1 MADKALRVLA
11 MGYKILDHEPTDDEM
26 KKIENDLIYIGMVGM
41 IDPPREEVKLA
52 VQKCKSAGIKTV
64 MITGDHKS
72 TAVAI
77 AKELGIMSEGDE
89 AITGSQLEEMTDED
103 LIKNV
108 RKYAVYARVSPEH
121 KVRIVKAWQAN
132 GEIVAMTGD
141 GVNDAPALK
150 TADIGCAMGIVGT
163 DVSKEAADVILT
175 DDNFATIVS
184 SVEEGRRIYDNILK
198 AIQFLLSSNVG
209 EIIVLFIA
217 ILIAPLLSSKFG
229 IDLNLI
235 TPLLPIHILWINLV
249 TDSLP
254 ALALAVDPAE
264 KDVMNRKP
272 NKKQKGIFTKGMSW
286 RIIYQGVMIGI
297 LTLAAFII
305 GIATPNEKI
314 PALVEMNG
322 KTYCIEE
329 VQDID
334 NLLES
339 GKAKMLSKE
348 QVKVHIGQA
357 MAFIVLA
364 FSELVHVFNIRN
376 NKKSIFKTGI
386 GGNKWL
392 FGAILLAAIL
402 VLVIVFVPAF
412 RHIFEIPT
420 FSTSNIIEIV
430 SLTFAPII
438 IVELFKLFKLNTIKE
453 Q

>member
-1 MADKALRVLA
+1 
-11 MGYKILDHEPTDDEM
+11 
-26 KKIENDLIYIGMVGM
+26 
-41 IDPPREEVKLA
+41 
-52 VQKCKSAGIKTV
+52 
-64 MITGDHKS
+64 
-72 TAVAI
+72 
-77 AKELGIMSEGDE
+77 
-89 AITGSQLEEMTDED
+89 
-103 LIKNV
+103 
-108 RKYAVYARVSPEH
+108 
-121 KVRIVKAWQAN
+121 
-132 GEIVAMTGD
+132 
-141 GVNDAPALK
+141 
-150 TADIGCAMGIVGT
+150 
-163 DVSKEAADVILT
+163 
-175 DDNFATIVS
+175 
-184 SVEEGRRIYDNILK
+184 
-198 AIQFLLSSNVG
+198 
-209 EIIVLFIA
+209 
-217 ILIAPLLSSKFG
+217 
-229 IDLNLI
+229 
-235 TPLLPIHILWINLV
+235 
-249 TDSLP
+249 
-254 ALALAVDPAE
+254 
-264 KDVMNRKP
+264 
-272 NKKQKGIFTKGMSW
+272 
-286 RIIYQGVMIGI
+286 
-297 LTLAAFII
+297 
-305 GIATPNEKI
+305 
-314 PALVEMNG
+314 MNG